1 MVARFPFILS
11 GLSWGCIM
19 ASIFA
24 TESSENPV
32 TLIRQTLSVKPDDDG
47 NVVASFTTNRGKGSG
62 AQVLHFTE
70 FREAV
75 AVLVDAVANGIPEH
89 KEDETLPA
97 SEVIKRTIAVEDGV
111 VSFRVKN
118 GKGAKPA
125 RIPLAQFAEV
135 VALLSSTI
143 DAVEAAGKKLSK

>member
-1 MVARFPFILS
+1 
-11 GLSWGCIM
+11 M

-24 TESSENPV
+24 TESTENPV
-32 TLIRQTLSVKPDDDG
+32 TLIKQTLSVKPDDDG

-62 AQVLHFTE
+62 AQIVPFTE
-70 FREAV
+70 FREAI

-97 SEVIKRTIAVEDGV
+97 SEVIKRTLAIEDGV

-125 RIPLAQFAEV
+125 RIPLADFAAV
-135 VALLSSTI
+135 VALLSSTV

>member
-1 MVARFPFILS
+1 
-11 GLSWGCIM
+11 M

-24 TESSENPV
+24 TESSENPLA
-32 TLIRQTLSVKPDDDG
+32 LIKQTLSVKPDDDG
-47 NVVASFTTNRGKGSG
+47 QIMASFTTNRGKGSG
-62 AQVLHFTE
+62 AQIVPFTE
-70 FREAV
+70 FREAI

-97 SEVIKRTIAVEDGV
+97 SEVIKRTLTIEDGV

-125 RIPLAQFAEV
+125 RIPLADFAAV
-135 VALLSSTI
+135 VALLSSTV

>member
-135 VALLSSTI
+135 VALLSSTV

>member
-1 MVARFPFILS
+1 
-11 GLSWGCIM
+11 M

>member
-1 MVARFPFILS
+1 VVARFPFILS

>member
-24 TESSENPV
+24 NESTENPLA
-32 TLIRQTLSVKPDDDG
+32 LIKQTLSVKPDDDG

-62 AQVLHFTE
+62 AQVMPYQE

-75 AVLVDAVANGIPEH
+75 AVLQDAVANGIPEIV
-89 KEDETLPA
+89 EENDLPA

-111 VSFRVKN
+111 VSFRTKN

-125 RIPLAQFAEV
+125 RFSVDDFAAV
-135 VALLSSTI
+135 VALLSSTV